1 MKLEKKEDEIE
12 KRNKNSIPN
21 FLSNSSLKLNRV
33 EVGSTWFNR
42 LGKSKGNPINRQK
55 KNEDETEKKKEVYR
69 KKNINLIFYLT
80 RV

>member
-1 MKLEKKEDEIE
+1 
-12 KRNKNSIPN
+12 
-21 FLSNSSLKLNRV
+21 V

-55 KNEDETEKKKEVYR
+55 KNEDETEKKKKFIE

>member
-33 EVGSTWFNR
+33 EVGST
-42 LGKSKGNPINRQK
+42 
-55 KNEDETEKKKEVYR
+55 
-69 KKNINLIFYLT
+69 
-80 RV
+80 

>member
-42 LGKSKGNPINRQK
+42 LDKSKGNPINRQK
-55 KNEDETEKKKEVYR
+55 KKYEDETEKKKKFIE
-69 KKNINLIFYLT
+69 KKILIWFFI
-80 RV
+80 